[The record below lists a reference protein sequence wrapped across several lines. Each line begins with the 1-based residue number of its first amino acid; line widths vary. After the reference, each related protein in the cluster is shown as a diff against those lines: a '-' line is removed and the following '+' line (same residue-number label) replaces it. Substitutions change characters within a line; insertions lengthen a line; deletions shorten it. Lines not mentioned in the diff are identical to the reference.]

1 MCRGP
6 SMQKWWALMIKA
18 HNDEARDQAGMSR
31 RSCGLTHTW
40 SANSFTT
47 WWARRISVH
56 TRHLGEEILKTAAD
70 SHFNA

>member
-1 MCRGP
+1 
-6 SMQKWWALMIKA
+6 MIKA

-31 RSCGLTHTW
+31 RSRGLTHTW

-47 WWARRISVH
+47 WWAQRISVAYM
-56 TRHLGEEILKTAAD
+56 RHLGEEILKTATVGPY